1 MVPLVVVDGHN
12 LLFRAAF
19 GFPTPIKSRSGVDRT
34 AIFGFFAIA
43 RKAALEI
50 GDAEWVV
57 FFDGLQG
64 TSSRLAEHEE
74 YKAQRVLKDPTIFTA
89 MPDIKAGLDT
99 LQIRWIEQETC
110 EADDLI
116 STLVTDEAQK
126 SRDIYIMSTDK
137 DFYQLV
143 SQTTRILN
151 TARKR
156 EQWIIQH
163 EDILTQFGIAPA
175 QWCDFRALTGDP
187 SDNIKGIA
195 GIGPRTAA
203 RLLADGLQLEELMTS
218 GRLSKALEAKVLE
231 SWEKIQLNR
240 RLLKMRY
247 ITDPLLSTLT
257 TGTITS
263 WPPAKDVLKQL
274 QLWD

>member
-19 GFPTPIKSRSGVDRT
+19 GFPAPIKSRSGVDRT
-34 AIFGFFAIA
+34 AVFGFFAIA

-57 FFDGLQG
+57 FFDGIQG
-64 TSSRLAEHEE
+64 TASRLAENEQ
-74 YKAQRVLKDPTIFTA
+74 YKAQRILKDPTIFTA
-89 MPDIKAGLDT
+89 MPDIKAGLDA
-99 LQIRWIEQETC
+99 LQIRWLELETC

-116 STLVTDEAQK
+116 STLITHEAK
-126 SRDIYIMSTDK
+126 NEREIYIMSTDK

-156 EQWIIQH
+156 EQWIVQH
-163 EDILTQFGIAPA
+163 EDILTQFGVVPA
-175 QWCDFRALTGDP
+175 QWCDFRALTGDA
-187 SDNIKGIA
+187 SDNIEGIA

-203 RLLADGLQLEELMTS
+203 RLLANGLQLEELAAS
-218 GRLSKALEAKVLE
+218 GRLSQALEKKVLE
-231 SWEKIQLNR
+231 GWEKIQLNR
-240 RLLKMRY
+240 RLLKMRH
-247 ITDPLLSTLT
+247 IADPMLSTLT
-257 TGTITS
+257 TGTTSS
-263 WPPAKDVLKQL
+263 WPPAKDVLRQL